1 MSIFE
6 SPLNSRSTP
15 FKKRATIQPVR
26 CLSLQRQ
33 RATAARSSSGH
44 SHCSSQSVRLCLTD
58 LSRQSFP
65 NVSHVKAVRFEQRS
79 AARTLPGCFV
89 GNFSAIR
96 SICVAASIK
105 TITRSAFRENAFPV
119 VHIDILLG
127 TAIPDGLEKVTF
139 EPGSRLREIPDAAF
153 FRY

>member
-1 MSIFE
+1 
-6 SPLNSRSTP
+6 
-15 FKKRATIQPVR
+15 
-26 CLSLQRQ
+26 
-33 RATAARSSSGH
+33 
-44 SHCSSQSVRLCLTD
+44 
-58 LSRQSFP
+58 
-65 NVSHVKAVRFEQRS
+65 
-79 AARTLPGCFV
+79 
-89 GNFSAIR
+89 
-96 SICVAASIK
+96 VAASIK